1 MRSTGSWPGAGA
13 TSRPGRSAEAG
24 ARPRLLYSRA
34 RAPRIRDM
42 TDSLHTV
49 NVASSELLPTPQQIK
64 DEFGIHPGEAD
75 LEQGFSKQIF
85 VGVWGAG
92 GNQHAVDILF
102 LDDFRHMYLGVL
114 GARKEVV
121 LYMHHIW
128 QSSGV
133 FSNRGHVHNA
143 ANIDA
148 AVANEHPDSGL
159 VFTDVPLLWQLLDF
173 GLGPT
178 TLAE

>member
-1 MRSTGSWPGAGA
+1 M
-13 TSRPGRSAEAG
+13 
-24 ARPRLLYSRA
+24 
-34 RAPRIRDM
+34 
-42 TDSLHTV
+42 
-49 NVASSELLPTPQQIK
+49 
-64 DEFGIHPGEAD
+64 HPGILIADVGHFKEILVEAD

-85 VGVWGAG
+85 VGVWGTG
-92 GNQHAVDILF
+92 GNQHAVDTLF
-102 LDDFRHMYLGVL
+102 LDDFRHMHLSVL
-114 GARKEVV
+114 GASKEVV

-148 AVANEHPDSGL
+148 AVANENTDTGL
-159 VFTDVPLLWQLLDF
+159 FFTNVPLLWQFLDF

-178 TLAE
+178 NLA